1 MKNRVVITGEGSI
14 SPLGMSSQSLWKNL
28 INGVSGISLINRF
41 DTEDLSVKIAG
52 EVSDFNASDFF
63 DRKQERKLDRYTMF
77 ALTAAK
83 QAVKNANIESSET
96 GVILG
101 VGIGGMHTL
110 EEQKLRIT
118 NKGQRGVSPQ
128 FIPKMIA
135 NIAGSQIAIE
145 HGFYGPNYE
154 VTTACSSATDA
165 IGMAYNL
172 IKSGQS
178 DVIVSGGTEA
188 GITPLTLSGFAN
200 MKALSTKNDNPSGAS
215 SPFDKNRDGFV
226 LSEGAG
232 ILILESLEHA
242 EKRNA
247 TILGE
252 IIGYGCTNDAY
263 HVTQPDNESKGATEA
278 INAALKDADGQIE
291 DNKGNVFGVT
301 TFIDTREGY
310 FEAGYGFIDDKRNGN
325 NLSDFDHHSIAA
337 AWTKRY
343 GGKLSNSIRGFWTFG
358 QSPNGGNT
366 QTADGFAILIEN
378 SLITSKP
385 STLIPYAN
393 FFVGVDRPQPL
404 VRGNDGLLKNTG
416 IALSLIH
423 I

>member
-1 MKNRVVITGEGSI
+1 MKNRVVITGEGSV

-77 ALTAAK
+77 ALVAAK
-83 QAVKNANIESSET
+83 QAIENANIDSSEP

-145 HGFYGPNYE
+145 HGFHGPNYA

-188 GITPLTLSGFAN
+188 GITPLTISGFAN

-232 ILILESLEHA
+232 IVILESLEHA

-252 IIGYGCTNDAY
+252 IIGYGCTNYAY
-263 HVTQPDNESKGATEA
+263 HVTQPDNESKGAT
-278 INAALKDADGQIE
+278 
-291 DNKGNVFGVT
+291 
-301 TFIDTREGY
+301 
-310 FEAGYGFIDDKRNGN
+310 
-325 NLSDFDHHSIAA
+325 
-337 AWTKRY
+337 
-343 GGKLSNSIRGFWTFG
+343 
-358 QSPNGGNT
+358 
-366 QTADGFAILIEN
+366 
-378 SLITSKP
+378 
-385 STLIPYAN
+385 
-393 FFVGVDRPQPL
+393 
-404 VRGNDGLLKNTG
+404 
-416 IALSLIH
+416 
-423 I
+423 